1 MKKNVVLS
9 IILFALICSCQNTRH
24 TEPQYLGNFNKERD
38 LYLAHFD
45 SKTDVDDIQ
54 SVAAVA
60 TMLADER
67 FDKVNYHAVAGA
79 YGTQEGLY
87 VPANNLFNASF
98 GKNWSDAHSNYEKA
112 LKEVTLIAINTLKDG
127 GRIWIAEA
135 GQSDFSADLIKNIKS
150 TLPYIKTANRIH
162 VVQHSDWNESSTSE
176 VDLAFVKANA
186 SYHKIP
192 DGNEIGNGSPGFK
205 TDTAA
210 DWKHFNIQPEL
221 LNIWEMAF
229 EIANR
234 YNGKDGRYLNASIAS
249 GGMDFSDVSETC
261 WIFGFNHL
269 LNAKQF
275 FNEFLH

>member
-1 MKKNVVLS
+1 MLLKSINMLFFLVILTSCHYESPS
-9 IILFALICSCQNTRH
+9 IIGEFKVESDLF
-24 TEPQYLGNFNKERD
+24 
-38 LYLAHFD
+38 LAQFD
-45 SKTDVDDIQ
+45 CKTDVDDIH
-54 SVAAVA
+54 SVAGIA
-60 TMLADER
+60 TILADPR
-67 FDKVNYHAVAGA
+67 FSNVHYHAVAGA

-150 TLPYIKTANRIH
+150 TLPHIKTANRIH

-210 DWKHFNIQPEL
+210 DWKDFNIQPEL

-269 LNAKQF
+269 LNAEQF